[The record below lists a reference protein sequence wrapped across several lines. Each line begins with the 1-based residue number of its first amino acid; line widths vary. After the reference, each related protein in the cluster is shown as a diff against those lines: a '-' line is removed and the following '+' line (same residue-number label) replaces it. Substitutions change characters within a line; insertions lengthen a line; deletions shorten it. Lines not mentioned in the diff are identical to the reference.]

1 LNIAYQAVGD
11 GPFDL
16 VFVPG
21 TITHVELDWEN
32 PHWASFVERLTS
44 FSRLILFDR
53 RGIGLSDRISGVP
66 TLEERIDDLRV
77 VLDAVGSE
85 RAALFGSGDAGAM
98 FALFARTG
106 HWSSSYPTS
115 VDAGTDYPWGMDVDE
130 AGDGL
135 RNRCSASPTRAT

>member
-1 LNIAYQAVGD
+1 MMHRQTHYARSGELNIAYQAVGD

-32 PHWASFVERLTS
+32 PHWASFVERLAS
-44 FSRLILFDR
+44 FSRVILFDR

-66 TLEERIDDLRV
+66 TLEERIDDLRA

-98 FALFARTG
+98 FALFAAAQPDRTMAL
-106 HWSSSYPTS
+106 
-115 VDAGTDYPWGMDVDE
+115 V
-130 AGDGL
+130 L
-135 RNRCSASPTRAT
+135 FATQP